1 MSEYIRKD
9 GRKPNEL
16 RPIKIEA
23 GVLER
28 ADGSAYLEFGG
39 NKILVAVYGPRESYI
54 RRLLKPNTNK
64 IKRNLNEL
72 ISFIVPLYKSYLF
85 LVHSIYT

>member
-16 RPIKIEA
+16 RPITIEA

-39 NKILVAVYGPRESYI
+39 NKILVAVYGPR
-54 RRLLKPNTNK
+54 
-64 IKRNLNEL
+64 
-72 ISFIVPLYKSYLF
+72 
-85 LVHSIYT
+85 